1 MTNTLERRALEPW
14 LVALL
19 LALPL
24 LAFLLRLGGAPLFDV
39 DEGAFSEA
47 TREMFER
54 GDFLSTYL
62 NGDHRFDKPIL
73 IYWLQALA
81 YLALGPSEWAFRLPS
96 ALAAVGWCYATWLFV
111 RQRFGPDTAL
121 VALGIAA
128 TALGPFAIGRAATAD
143 ALLNLL
149 LALTL
154 FDAWRHLESGRRPPL
169 LRAFVWMGLGALT
182 KGPIALIV
190 PSAVTFL
197 YCASRGEWRKWAK
210 AVFDPAGWLILA
222 VIVLPWYL
230 AALSIHGQLFIDGFF
245 LKHNVQRFAGTLE
258 GHGGS
263 ALYYVIAVPLL
274 LLPWSGPFFAALRNV
289 RDDTHTSVRR
299 FLWIWSGF
307 VVLFFSLSGT
317 KLPHYV
323 LYGITPLFVLIAAH
337 RDAPRRTWPHLFPPT
352 LFLAAFPLLPLI
364 FAALSHSSAG
374 DAFYRAQ
381 LGRALEL
388 AHTSY
393 YLATLSALLIWVAV
407 MLRWKQALWKRLVVA
422 AALQVV
428 VLAGVV
434 VPYAGTLVQGPVRD
448 MALKVREMNEEVTLK
463 SFTAPS
469 FSVYRQ
475 AVTRR
480 EEPAPGGLA
489 VTRIDRIPSSDYD
502 TLETEGGVALIR
514 RHPE

>member
-1 MTNTLERRALEPW
+1 MTPPVEQRRHEGW

-24 LAFLLRLGGAPLFDV
+24 LAFLLRLGAAPLFDV

-62 NGDHRFDKPIL
+62 NGEHRFDKPIL
-73 IYWLQALA
+73 VYWLQALS
-81 YLALGPSEWAFRLPS
+81 YLALGPTEWAFRLPS
-96 ALAAVGWCYATWLFV
+96 ALAAIGWCYATWLFV
-111 RQRFGPDTAL
+111 RQRFGQDTAL
-121 VALGIAA
+121 LALGIAA

-154 FDAWRHLESGRRPPL
+154 FDAWRHLESGRRTPL

-197 YCASRGEWRKWAK
+197 YCASRGDWRRWAR
-210 AVFDPAGWLILA
+210 AVFDPLGWLILA
-222 VIVLPWYL
+222 LIVLPWYV

-263 ALYYVIAVPLL
+263 ALYYLIAVPLL

-289 RDDTHTSVRR
+289 RDDSRTSVRR

-323 LYGITPLFVLIAAH
+323 LYGITPLFILIAAH
-337 RDAPRRTWPHLFPPT
+337 RDTLRRAWLH
-352 LFLAAFPLLPLI
+352 LAAPSLLLAVFPALPWI
-364 FAALSHSSAG
+364 FSALSNSSAG
-374 DAFYRAQ
+374 DAYYRAQ

-388 AHTSY
+388 ADARY
-393 YLATLSALLIWVAV
+393 YIGTLAALLIWIVV
-407 MLRWKQALWKRLVVA
+407 MLRWRQALWKRLVVA
-422 AALQVV
+422 AALQVT
-428 VLAGVV
+428 VLAALV
-434 VPYAGTLVQGPVRD
+434 VPYAGALVQGPVRD
-448 MALKVREMNEEVTLK
+448 MAIKLREMDEAVTLK

-469 FSVYRQ
+469 ISVYRQ
-475 AVTRR
+475 AVTQR

-489 VTRIDRIPSSDYD
+489 VTRIDRIPQTGYD
-502 TLETEGGVALIR
+502 TLAIEGGVALVR
-514 RHPE
+514 RHTE